1 MAIENKLPKGP
12 SNSAGMGATPGTQQT
27 AMNNVATG
35 GFNPNMPIA
44 PQAARQQRSSYQQS
58 ISPQAPMPA
67 PRPVAKAK
75 APATPK
81 GPDTRTIT
89 QGMPM
94 QPGRGY
100 NIFSGMDAGQI
111 SSMNQSMGLSNMTAL
126 PSLQKPNVVDG
137 TYLQKGP
144 QMQQTLMSGS
154 GTDNTYTDSAG
165 FTYTYDPETGMVTVT
180 KPGTGGA
187 SGSPDY
193 QDTLTWQDFV
203 AQGSGNDEDLEA
215 FKEFIEGAVE
225 EESQKSSQE
234 KALEE
239 AGLAQKET
247 KTYGSEAEEAEDGEF
262 EDEQSKS
269 DEALEIAGK
278 AAIGATDGIPDED
291 LEGLKEES
299 KQKIKEY
306 ESELAEKKSAAQA
319 DLDEKA
325 ALLLQQSLLGID
337 RQMAMAGMFGSGA
350 HTSAINNAASQV
362 LTGLLNEYNALNA
375 QEINNLASFMTQE
388 FGTAVEYNILD
399 LNMSDADEQEL
410 FNNMIVLANSY
421 AQKEQLTE
429 DDLNEILNISEFFD
443 ETKTAEISEYAMG
456 SVGNISGVAKEA
468 FLGVLAQ
475 IQGSILQDTMPP
487 NATLTKQQAAKNYIG
502 AADILIQA
510 MNAYVLATQNPS
522 QGTGDIDKFLN
533 QLVSLYGVDLPQQ
546 LENIVL

>member
-1 MAIENKLPKGP
+1 
-12 SNSAGMGATPGTQQT
+12 QT

-75 APATPK
+75 APVTPK

-111 SSMNQSMGLSNMTAL
+111 SGMNQSMGLSNMTAL

-137 TYLQKGP
+137 SNLQAGT

-165 FTYTYDPETGMVTVT
+165 FTYTYDPETGIVTVT
-180 KPGTGGA
+180 KPGAGNA
-187 SGSPDY
+187 PDY
-193 QDTLTWQDFV
+193 EDKLTWQDFI
-203 AQGSGNDEDLEA
+203 AESSGGNEDLDA
-215 FKEFIEGAVE
+215 FKQSIQTSVE
-225 EESQKSSQE
+225 E
-234 KALEE
+234 KAEE
-239 AGLAQKET
+239 PDQYGGL
-247 KTYGSEAEEAEDGEF
+247 SEAMEAAGETPPEDDEL

-269 DEALEIAGK
+269 DEALEIAEK
-278 AAIGATDGIPDED
+278 AAAGATDGIPDEE
-291 LEGLKEES
+291 LEGLKDES
-299 KQKIKEY
+299 KQKVKEY

-362 LTGLLNEYNALNA
+362 LTGLLNEYNALNT
-375 QEINNLASFMTQE
+375 QEINNLASFMSQE

-399 LNMSDADEQEL
+399 LNMSDQDEQEL
-410 FNNMIVLANSY
+410 FNNM
-421 AQKEQLTE
+421 
-429 DDLNEILNISEFFD
+429 
-443 ETKTAEISEYAMG
+443 
-456 SVGNISGVAKEA
+456 
-468 FLGVLAQ
+468 
-475 IQGSILQDTMPP
+475 
-487 NATLTKQQAAKNYIG
+487 
-502 AADILIQA
+502 
-510 MNAYVLATQNPS
+510 
-522 QGTGDIDKFLN
+522 
-533 QLVSLYGVDLPQQ
+533 
-546 LENIVL
+546 